1 MVRSQRG
8 KNSGGSN
15 LEDALHKQ
23 NSEHPAN
30 APKELG
36 DWREYGSRPRPIKKD
51 KDRALPLRNPS
62 RG

>member
-1 MVRSQRG
+1 M
-8 KNSGGSN
+8 
-15 LEDALHKQ
+15 EDALHKQ

-51 KDRALPLRNPS
+51 KDRALPLRNPR